1 MKPTYEITSSIL
13 KLITSISEKIGEVNA
28 NLLNKPSPKLRKQN
42 RIKTIHSS
50 LKIEGNTLTEEQI
63 TALLENKIVIGP
75 KKDILEVLNAIKV
88 YENLEGYNPFTEKS
102 FLEAHQNLMEGLI
115 ENSGKYRNQS
125 VGIVKGSKVE
135 HLAPPFE
142 NVPYLMKDLFEY
154 LKKSDEIELVKSCV
168 FHYEME
174 FIHPF
179 LDGNGRMGRLW
190 QTLILMEKYPI
201 FEFLPFETLISNDQE
216 KYYNAL
222 AESDK
227 SGKST
232 KFIEYMLN
240 VIDTSISQLLNFNN
254 RTLNEKDR
262 LEYYVSLNKTEFTRK
277 DYMDIFKNISSATA
291 SRDLKKG
298 VELDLFEKIG
308 EKKQNNLSLKI
319 TGHNKV
325 PKLKQYFPLLF
336 SACNFCNF
344 IQENSKYKNVLI
356 SLVHY

>member
-1 MKPTYEITSSIL
+1 MKPPYEITSSIL

-28 NLLNKPSPKLRKQN
+28 NLLNKPSTKLRKQN

-63 TALLENKIVIGP
+63 TALLENKRVIGP
-75 KKDILEVLNAIKV
+75 KKDVVEVLNAIKI
-88 YENLEGYNPFTEKS
+88 YENLDLYNPSQEKS
-102 FLEAHQNLMEGLI
+102 FLKAHQNLMESLI
-115 ENSGKYRNQS
+115 EDAGKYRNQS

-154 LKKSDEIELVKSCV
+154 LQKSDEIELIKSCV

-190 QTLILMEKYPI
+190 QTLILMEKYPV

-216 KYYNAL
+216 KYYKAL

-232 KFIEYMLN
+232 KFIEYMLS
-240 VIDTSISQLLNFNN
+240 VIDISISDLLDFNN

-262 LEYYVSLNKTEFTRK
+262 LEYFVSLNKTEFTRK
-277 DYMDIFKNISSATA
+277 DYMDVFKDISSATA

-298 VELDLFEKIG
+298 VELNLFEKIG
-308 EKKQNNLSLKI
+308 EKNKTIYRLK
-319 TGHNKV
+319 
-325 PKLKQYFPLLF
+325 
-336 SACNFCNF
+336 
-344 IQENSKYKNVLI
+344 
-356 SLVHY
+356 